1 MKEICL
7 GVIGCGCR
15 GQGLMKCVISKFDY
29 AKIVSVC
36 DLSLDRAEE
45 AANYIEEEKGYKPAI
60 TTDYKQTVDNREV
73 QAVVIISAW
82 ESHTDIAVYA
92 MKAGKAIAM
101 EVGGAYN
108 IEDCWKL
115 VNTYEETK
123 TPFMFLENCCFGRR
137 EMMTLNMLEKGLL
150 GEIVHCSGSYAHD
163 LRDEISHGNERNH
176 YRLRNYLNRNCEN
189 YPTHDLGPIAKILK
203 INHGNK
209 LLSLTSTASK
219 SKGLKEYI
227 KSGRAESGLS
237 VDTDFMQGDIITTV
251 IKTAHGETIVLT
263 LDTTL
268 PRYYSRGFT
277 VRGTKGMYEEVTD
290 SVFLDC
296 KEDHA
301 LDLTWREN
309 SIGNAANYED
319 EYDHPVWKEY
329 IREGVQGTH
338 DGMDYLE
345 FKLFFDCLLNNKPMP
360 IDVYD
365 AATWM
370 AITPLSEK
378 SIACGSMPV
387 EIPDFTRG
395 KWVLK

>member
-1 MKEICL
+1 MSKITVKDTEINVTKINSEDYICITDML
-7 GVIGCGCR
+7 KAKDGEFFITDWLRNRNTLEYIG
-15 GQGLMKCVISKFDY
+15 
-29 AKIVSVC
+29 
-36 DLSLDRAEE
+36 
-45 AANYIEEEKGYKPAI
+45 
-60 TTDYKQTVDNREV
+60 T
-73 QAVVIISAW
+73 W
-82 ESHTDIAVYA
+82 ESVYNPNFDFDEFSKITSRSGLNNFKISVKEFVEKTNAVSITA
-92 MKAGKAIAM
+92 KAGRY
-101 EVGGAYN
+101 GGAYA

-137 EMMTLNMLEKGLL
+137 EMMTRTMLEKGLL
-150 GEIVHCSGSYAHD
+150 GEIIHCSGSYAHD

-203 INHGNK
+203 INHGNR

-227 KSGRAESGLS
+227 KSGRAEAGLS
-237 VDTDFMQGDIITTV
+237 SDTDFMQGDIITTV
-251 IKTAHGETIVLT
+251 LKTTLGETIVLT

-277 VRGTKGMYEEVTD
+277 VRGTKGMYEEATD
-290 SVFLDC
+290 SVFIDR

-301 LDLTWREN
+301 LDMTWRKEC
-309 SIGNAANYED
+309 IGNAVDYEA
-319 EYDHPVWKEY
+319 EYDHPIWKEY
-329 IREGVQGTH
+329 LDEGVKGAH

-345 FKLFFDCLLNNKPMP
+345 FKIFFDCLLNNKSMP
-360 IDVYD
+360 VDVYD

-370 AITPLSEK
+370 AISPLSEQ
-378 SIACGSMPV
+378 SIACGSAPV

-395 KWVLK
+395 KWVLE